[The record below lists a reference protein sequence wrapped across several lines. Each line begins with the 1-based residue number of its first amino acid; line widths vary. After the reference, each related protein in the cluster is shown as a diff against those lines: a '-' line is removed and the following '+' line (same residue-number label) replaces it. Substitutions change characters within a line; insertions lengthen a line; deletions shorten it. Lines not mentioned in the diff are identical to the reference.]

1 MVVAEAVAAMAATP
15 AAIEVNLTIVFVL
28 FVSADV
34 ILTRN
39 SEMKAHTSKMDSYSS
54 SIYMNV
60 LPTSLAQTSY
70 HLAPISHLKCLSV
83 QFSSHIH
90 YSYYYGAS
98 VLERC
103 VFHRSRIR
111 GARFIVPIPFIAF
124 PRHKNVFSQCTY
136 FRRIPLGCL
145 QRCSCS
151 FWPRKSQNQICFEPS
166 LRGHLIFVL

>member
-1 MVVAEAVAAMAATP
+1 MAATP

-124 PRHKNVFSQCTY
+124 PRHKNY
-136 FRRIPLGCL
+136 FLTVYILPKNPFRVPSEMQL
-145 QRCSCS
+145 QLLAKKK
-151 FWPRKSQNQICFEPS
+151 PKPN
-166 LRGHLIFVL
+166 LL

>member
-1 MVVAEAVAAMAATP
+1 
-15 AAIEVNLTIVFVL
+15 
-28 FVSADV
+28 
-34 ILTRN
+34 
-39 SEMKAHTSKMDSYSS
+39 MKAHTSKMDSYSS

-83 QFSSHIH
+83 QCSSHIH

-111 GARFIVPIPFIAF
+111 GARFIVPIPFYCISKAQECF
-124 PRHKNVFSQCTY
+124 LTVYILPKNPFRVPSEMQLQLLAKKKLKPNLLWTLVQRPSNLCALNGCYGKIVDSVFLKIESERLIEY
-136 FRRIPLGCL
+136 RSRIL
-145 QRCSCS
+145 
-151 FWPRKSQNQICFEPS
+151 
-166 LRGHLIFVL
+166 

>member
-1 MVVAEAVAAMAATP
+1 MVAEAVAAMAATP
-15 AAIEVNLTIVFVL
+15 AAIEVNLTTVFVL
-28 FVSADV
+28 FFSADV
-34 ILTRN
+34 SLTRN

-98 VLERC
+98 VL
-103 VFHRSRIR
+103 
-111 GARFIVPIPFIAF
+111 
-124 PRHKNVFSQCTY
+124 
-136 FRRIPLGCL
+136 
-145 QRCSCS
+145 
-151 FWPRKSQNQICFEPS
+151 
-166 LRGHLIFVL
+166 

>member
-1 MVVAEAVAAMAATP
+1 MAATP
-15 AAIEVNLTIVFVL
+15 AAIEVSLTIVFVL
-28 FVSADV
+28 FFSADV
-34 ILTRN
+34 SLTRN

-83 QFSSHIH
+83 QISSHIH

-111 GARFIVPIPFIAF
+111 GARFIVPIPFYCISKAQECF
-124 PRHKNVFSQCTY
+124 LTVYILPKNP
-136 FRRIPLGCL
+136 FRVPSEMQL
-145 QRCSCS
+145 QLLAKKK
-151 FWPRKSQNQICFEPS
+151 PKPN
-166 LRGHLIFVL
+166 LL

>member
-1 MVVAEAVAAMAATP
+1 MAATP
-15 AAIEVNLTIVFVL
+15 AAIEVSLTIVFVL
-28 FVSADV
+28 FFSADV
-34 ILTRN
+34 SLTRN

-83 QFSSHIH
+83 QCSSHIH

-111 GARFIVPIPFIAF
+111 GARFIVPIPFYCISKAQECF
-124 PRHKNVFSQCTY
+124 LTVYILPKNP
-136 FRRIPLGCL
+136 FRVPSEMQL
-145 QRCSCS
+145 QLLAKKKLK
-151 FWPRKSQNQICFEPS
+151 PN
-166 LRGHLIFVL
+166 LL